1 MFVIGTA
8 GHVDHGKSTLVKA
21 LTGID
26 PDRLREERERAMTID
41 LGFAWLTLPSG
52 RRVSVVDVPGHERF
66 IKNML
71 AGVGGIDAALLIVA
85 ADEGPMPQTAEHLAI
100 LNLLGIARGLVVL
113 TKRDLVDG
121 DWLDLVRE
129 ETRER
134 LGGTTLADAPIVA
147 VSATTGAGLDEL
159 RAAIDRLLDGT
170 PPHPA
175 TGAPRLP
182 IDRVFTISGFGTVVT
197 GTLSDGPLTVG
208 QEVEIVPAGRRGRI
222 RGLQSHR
229 EKVAVVSPGSRV
241 AVNLVGLAV
250 EELRRGD
257 LLTLPGVL
265 APTDR
270 LDVQLTLTADAPVEL
285 EQNDEVDFFLGA
297 DELPARVTLLDTQ
310 RLRPGE
316 TGWVQLRLTRPVA
329 ALKGDRF
336 IVRRP
341 SPSITIGGGVIVDP
355 APRRHKRF
363 HDPTLD
369 TLATLASGTPEELL
383 LQALADGPLDRKTLG
398 ERAGLDA
405 EALQGALA
413 TALAGGT
420 ARALTG
426 DPAAPRPADVFV
438 ASAVWATLTARMRE
452 LLATYHAAAPLRAGM
467 SKEEFK
473 SRIALAPRLYDA
485 TIVAAL
491 REGLIVEEGPTFRLP
506 EHRITFT
513 PAQQALCDRFLA
525 ALRARPFAPPA
536 PADFG
541 LAPELVA
548 ALAAIGAVRRIDEG
562 VAFAAAAYD
571 EILATTLDLIA
582 AEGAITVARFRDRF
596 GSSRKYAL
604 ATLEYFDRVQI
615 TRRVGDE
622 RVRGP
627 AAAQS
632 AAGGRPAPADAAPDT
647 DGA

>member
-1 MFVIGTA
+1 MFVVGTA

-52 RRVSVVDVPGHERF
+52 RQVSVVDVPGHERF

-85 ADEGPMPQTAEHLAI
+85 ADEGPMPQTVEHLAI

-113 TKRDLVDG
+113 TKRDLVDD

-129 ETRER
+129 ETRES
-134 LGGTTLADAPIVA
+134 LLGTTLADAPIVA
-147 VSATTGAGLDEL
+147 VSATTGAGLDAL
-159 RAAIDRLLDGT
+159 RAALDRLLDDT
-170 PPHPA
+170 PPRSV

-208 QEVEIVPAGRRGRI
+208 QEVEIMPSGLRGRI

-229 EKVAVVSPGSRV
+229 EKVGVAQPGSRV

-250 EELRRGD
+250 EDLRRGN
-257 LLTLPGVL
+257 LLTIPG
-265 APTDR
+265 AFAATDR
-270 LDVQLTLTADAPVEL
+270 LDVQLSLTADASIEL

-297 DELPARVTLLDTQ
+297 DELPAHLTLLDTN

-316 TGWVQLRLTRPVA
+316 TGWVQARLARPIA

-341 SPSITIGGGVIVDP
+341 SPSITIGGGTIIDP

-369 TLATLASGTPEELL
+369 KLATLAIGTPDELL
-383 LQALADGPLDRKTLG
+383 LQALVDGPLDRKTLG
-398 ERAGLDA
+398 ERASLDA
-405 EALQGALA
+405 ERLHEALTVTLER
-413 TALAGGT
+413 GT
-420 ARALTG
+420 VIALTG
-426 DPAAPRPADVFV
+426 TPAAPRPADVFV
-438 ASAVWATLTARMRE
+438 AAPVWTTLTTQLHR
-452 LLATYHAAAPLRAGM
+452 LLADYHVAFPLRVGI
-467 SKEEFK
+467 SKEEVR
-473 SRIALAPRLYDA
+473 SRLALAPRLHDA
-485 TIVAAL
+485 VIVAAL
-491 REGLIVEEGPTFRLP
+491 REGLLIEDGPVFRLP
-506 EHRITFT
+506 EHQITLT

-525 ALRARPFAPPA
+525 ALSTQPFTPPA
-536 PADFG
+536 PSDFEVTPD
-541 LAPELVA
+541 LLA
-548 ALAAIGAVRRIDEG
+548 ALAVLGMVRRIDESI
-562 VAFAAAAYD
+562 VFAAAVYG
-571 EILATTLDLIA
+571 EILDTTLGIIA
-582 AEGAITVARFRDRF
+582 ADGAITVARFRDHF

-604 ATLEYFDRVQI
+604 AVLEHFDRLHI

-622 RVRGP
+622 RIRGT
-627 AAAQS
+627 AQ
-632 AAGGRPAPADAAPDT
+632 P
-647 DGA
+647 

>member
-1 MFVIGTA
+1 MFVVGTA

-52 RRVSVVDVPGHERF
+52 RSVSVVDVPGHERF

-100 LNLLGIARGLVVL
+100 LDLLGISRGLVVL

-134 LGGTTLADAPIVA
+134 LLGTTLADAPIVA

-159 RAAIDRLLDGT
+159 RAALDRLLDDT
-170 PPHPA
+170 PQRRP

-197 GTLSDGPLTVG
+197 GTLSDGILEVG
-208 QEVEIVPAGRRGRI
+208 QEVEILPVGKRGRI
-222 RGLQSHR
+222 RGLQSHQS
-229 EKVAVVSPGSRV
+229 KVGDAQPGSRV
-241 AVNLVGLAV
+241 AVNLSGLAV
-250 EELRRGD
+250 DELRRGD
-257 LLTLPGVL
+257 LLTTPG
-265 APTDR
+265 AIRTTDR
-270 LDVQLTLTADAPVEL
+270 LDARLTLTADAPVEL

-297 DELPARVTLLDTQ
+297 DELPVRVTLLDTN

-316 TGWVQLRLTRPVA
+316 TGWVQLRLSRPVP

-341 SPSITIGGGVIVDP
+341 SPSITIGGGAIVDP

-363 HDPTLD
+363 QPATLD
-369 TLATLASGTPEELL
+369 KLATLASGTPEELL
-383 LQALADGPLDRKTLG
+383 LQALADGPLDLKTLG
-398 ERAGLDA
+398 ERTNLDA
-405 EALQGALA
+405 DTLREAIHAALA
-413 TALAGGT
+413 SDSALM
-420 ARALTG
+420 LTG
-426 DPAAPRPADVFV
+426 NPASPRPADVLI
-438 ASAVWATLTARMRE
+438 AADVWDNLQARMRD
-452 LLATYHAAAPLRAGM
+452 LLAAFHRASPLRPGM
-467 SKEEFK
+467 SKEEFR
-473 SRIALAPRLYDA
+473 SRLGLAPRLHDA
-485 TIVAAL
+485 AVAAAL
-491 REGLIVEEGPTFRLP
+491 RAGTIAEAGPVFRLP
-506 EHRITFT
+506 DHRITFS
-513 PAQQALCDRFLA
+513 PAQQALVTPYLA
-525 ALRARPFAPPA
+525 ALAAQPYSPPA
-536 PADFG
+536 PA
-541 LAPELVA
+541 ELGVTPDLLA
-548 ALAAIGAVRRIDEG
+548 ALVETAAVRRIDDS
-562 VAFAAAAYD
+562 VVFAPAAYD
-571 EILATTLDLIA
+571 EILTTTLAILE

-596 GSSRKYAL
+596 STSRKYAL
-604 ATLEYFDRVQI
+604 AVLEHFDRLNI

-622 RVRGP
+622 RVRGTARIEK
-627 AAAQS
+627 AAS
-632 AAGGRPAPADAAPDT
+632 A
-647 DGA
+647 

>member
-1 MFVIGTA
+1 MFVVGTA

-52 RRVSVVDVPGHERF
+52 RQVSVVDVPGHERF

-100 LNLLGIARGLVVL
+100 LDLLGIERGLVVL

-121 DWLDLVRE
+121 DWLDLIRE
-129 ETRER
+129 EVRER
-134 LGGTTLADAPIVA
+134 LRGTTLAAAPIVA

-159 RAAIDRLLDGT
+159 RAALDELLDQT
-170 PPHPA
+170 PARPA

-208 QEVEIVPAGRRGRI
+208 QEIEIVPAGRRGRI

-229 EKVAVVSPGSRV
+229 AKVGEAQPGSRV
-241 AVNLVGLAV
+241 AVNLAGLAV
-250 EELRRGD
+250 DDLRRGD
-257 LLTLPGVL
+257 VLTTPGAL
-265 APTDR
+265 SASDR
-270 LDVQLTLTADAPVEL
+270 LDVQLGLTADAPIEL
-285 EQNDEVDFFLGA
+285 EQNDELDFFLGA
-297 DELPARVTLLDTQ
+297 DELPARVTLLDVQ

-316 TGWVQLRLTRPVA
+316 TGWVQLRLARPIA

-341 SPSITIGGGVIVDP
+341 SPSITVGGGVIVDP
-355 APRRHKRF
+355 SPRRHKRF
-363 HDPTLD
+363 HEATLD
-369 TLATLASGTPEELL
+369 KLATLAIGTPDELL

-405 EALQGALA
+405 ESLRDALA
-413 TALAGGT
+413 VTLANG
-420 ARALTG
+420 AVRALTG
-426 DPAAPRPADVFV
+426 NPDSPRPADVMV
-438 ASAVWATLTARMRE
+438 AATVWEGVCARMQG
-452 LLATYHAAAPLRAGM
+452 LLADYHRGFPLRVGM

-473 SRIALAPRLYDA
+473 SRHALPPRLYDA
-485 TIVAAL
+485 VIAAAV
-491 REGLIVEEGPTFRLP
+491 REEVIVEEGTTFRLP

-513 PAQQALCDRFLA
+513 PEQQARCDRFLA
-525 ALRARPFAPPA
+525 ALRAQPFAPPS

-541 LAPELVA
+541 ITPELVA
-548 ALAAIGAVRRIDEG
+548 ALAATGAVRRIDEG
-562 VAFAAAAYD
+562 VAFVAAAYD
-571 EILATTLDLIA
+571 EILATTTAMIA
-582 AEGAITVARFRDRF
+582 AEGSITVASFRDRF
-596 GSSRKYAL
+596 ASSRKYAL
-604 ATLEYFDRVQI
+604 AVLDHFDKLGI

-622 RVRGP
+622 RVLGP
-627 AAAQS
+627 AAAR
-632 AAGGRPAPADAAPDT
+632 ANTIAR
-647 DGA
+647 DGE

>member
-1 MFVIGTA
+1 MISGVEPPRGRGFFSEGNSVFVVGTA

-52 RRVSVVDVPGHERF
+52 RQVSVVDVPGHERF

-121 DWLDLVRE
+121 DWLDMIRE
-129 ETRER
+129 ETRES
-134 LGGTTLADAPIVA
+134 LLGTTLAAAPIVA

-159 RAAIDRLLDGT
+159 RAALDRLLDDT
-170 PPHPA
+170 PPRSA
-175 TGAPRLP
+175 LGAARLP

-208 QEVEIVPAGRRGRI
+208 QEVEIMPAGLRGRI

-229 EKVAVVSPGSRV
+229 EKVGAAQPGSRV

-250 EELRRGD
+250 EDLRRGD
-257 LLTLPGVL
+257 LLTIPGAF

-270 LDVQLTLTADAPVEL
+270 LDVQLSLTADAPIEL
-285 EQNDEVDFFLGA
+285 AQNDEVDFFLGA
-297 DELPARVTLLDTQ
+297 AELPAHLTLLDTN
-310 RLRPGE
+310 RLLPGQ
-316 TGWVQLRLTRPVA
+316 TGWVQVRLSRPIA

-341 SPSITIGGGVIVDP
+341 SPSITIGGGTIIDP

-369 TLATLASGTPEELL
+369 KLATLAIGTPDELL
-383 LQALADGPLDRKTLG
+383 LQTLADGPLDRKTLG
-398 ERAGLDA
+398 ERANLDA
-405 EALQGALA
+405 DSLREALAVTIAQG
-413 TALAGGT
+413 TALA
-420 ARALTG
+420 LTG
-426 DPAAPRPADVFV
+426 TRAAPRPADVFV
-438 ASAVWATLTARMRE
+438 AAPVWATLTTQLRG
-452 LLATYHAAAPLRAGM
+452 LLTSYHAAFPLRSGM
-467 SKEEFK
+467 SKEEVR
-473 SRIALAPRLYDA
+473 SRLALAPRLYDA
-485 TIVAAL
+485 VIVAAL
-491 REGLIVEEGPTFRLP
+491 REGMIVEDGPVFRLP
-506 EHRITFT
+506 DHQITFT
-513 PAQQALCDRFLA
+513 PAQQVLRDRFLA
-525 ALRARPFAPPA
+525 ALHAQPFAPPA

-541 LAPELVA
+541 VTPDLLA
-548 ALAAIGAVRRIDEG
+548 ALAAIGVVRRIDES
-562 VAFAAAAYD
+562 VVFATAAYE
-571 EILATTLDLIA
+571 EILAATLGIIA
-582 AEGAITVARFRDRF
+582 GEGAITVARFRDHF

-604 ATLEYFDRVQI
+604 AVLEYLDRLHI

-622 RVRGP
+622 RVSG
-627 AAAQS
+627 AAQV
-632 AAGGRPAPADAAPDT
+632 
-647 DGA
+647 

>member
-1 MFVIGTA
+1 MFVVGTA

-21 LTGID
+21 LTGIN

-52 RRVSVVDVPGHERF
+52 RQLSVVDVPGHERF

-100 LNLLGIARGLVVL
+100 LDLLGIGRGLVVL
-113 TKRDLVDG
+113 TKADLVDR

-134 LGGTTLADAPIVA
+134 LLGTTLADAPVVA
-147 VSATTGAGLDEL
+147 VSATTGAGLPE
-159 RAAIDRLLDGT
+159 LLDALDRVLDDT
-170 PPHPA
+170 PPRPA
-175 TGAPRLP
+175 TGSPRLP

-197 GTLSDGPLTVG
+197 GTLSDGPLVVG
-208 QEVEIVPAGRRGRI
+208 QEVEIAPGGRRGRI

-229 EKVAVVSPGSRV
+229 EKVAQAAPGSRV

-257 LLTLPGVL
+257 LLTLPGAI

-270 LDVQLTLTADAPVEL
+270 LDARLTLTADAPVEL

-297 DELPARVTLLDTQ
+297 DELPARATLLDTE

-316 TGWVQLRLTRPVA
+316 TGWVQLRLARPIA

-336 IVRRP
+336 IIRRP
-341 SPSITIGGGVIVDP
+341 SPSITIGGGTIVDP

-363 HDPTLD
+363 HPPTLD
-369 TLATLASGTPEELL
+369 KLATLALGTPEELL
-383 LQALADGPLDRKTLG
+383 LQALADGPLDRKTLA
-398 ERAGLDA
+398 ERSGLDPQTLR
-405 EALQGALA
+405 EGLA
-413 TALAGGT
+413 ATLA
-420 ARALTG
+420 ARTILVLTG
-426 DPAAPRPADVFV
+426 DPSAPRPADVFV
-438 ASAVWATLTARMRE
+438 AATLWATLSARMRE
-452 LLATYHAAAPLRAGM
+452 LLAGYHAAFPLRGGM

-473 SRIALAPRLYDA
+473 SRLGLPPRLHDA
-485 TIVAAL
+485 VSVAAL
-491 REGLIVEEGPTFRLP
+491 REGALAEAGPTFRLP
-506 EHRITFT
+506 EHQITFT
-513 PAQQALCDRFLA
+513 PAQRALREQFLA
-525 ALRARPFAPPA
+525 ALRAKPFSPPPPA
-536 PADFG
+536 EFG
-541 LAPELVA
+541 LTPDLVI
-548 ALAAIGAVRRIDEG
+548 ALAETGAIRRIDEG
-562 VAFAAAAYD
+562 VAFDAATYA
-571 EILATTLDLIA
+571 EILATTLATIDQ
-582 AEGAITVARFRDRF
+582 EGAITVARFRDRF
-596 GSSRKYAL
+596 DSSRKYAL
-604 ATLEYFDRVQI
+604 AVLEYFDRLQI

-627 AAAQS
+627 AAAQF
-632 AAGGRPAPADAAPDT
+632 DARRATVP
-647 DGA
+647 GLG